1 MINSYN
7 IVFLSYLCY
16 LTYNPKTMATSFV
29 DQLEGPS
36 DRFAQAQS
44 CNCNKL
50 EIWWGWK
57 VKMASLTKLK
67 GGFDYVLWLINSPPC
82 GLSSSRRQD

>member
-57 VKMASLTKLK
+57 VQDGLTYKTQRW
-67 GGFDYVLWLINSPPC
+67 F
-82 GLSSSRRQD
+82 